1 MASHER
7 QVTLLALLSPLPALV
22 IALALLWTG
31 GFEPRLQW
39 TLTVLLVAL
48 WLALAL
54 MLRERVVRPLQT
66 LSNMLAAIREQDYS
80 LRGRR
85 ASADDALGLAM
96 LEMNTLMDELRERR
110 LGALEATALLQ
121 RVMTEIDVAVFAFD
135 DAGALRV
142 VNAAGERLLGAG
154 PERLLG
160 RRAEELGL
168 GECLQG
174 EAPRV
179 VELALGA
186 QRGRWEVRRGDFR
199 QGGRP
204 HQFVVLADVSRAL
217 REEERKAWQRLIRV
231 LGHEINNS
239 IAPIK
244 SLAEQFQTLLGRQT
258 PDDDMR
264 DDMRRGMGV
273 IANRSEALTRFLA
286 SYTRLAKL
294 PAPRLAPISVG
305 AWVNRIA
312 QLETRLA
319 VEVVPGPEVTLLAD
333 GDQLD
338 QLLIN
343 VIRNAVDAALE
354 TGGGVRLSWSRTGAQ
369 FELVVQDD
377 GPGLPRTSN
386 LFVPFFTTKPGGT
399 GIGLVLSQQIAEGH
413 GGSLTLVD
421 RSDTH
426 GCEARLV
433 LPC

>member
-1 MASHER
+1 MPSHER
-7 QVTLLALLSPLPALV
+7 QVTILALVSPLPPLA

-31 GFEPRLQW
+31 GFEPRTQW
-39 TLTVLLVAL
+39 TLSILLVAL
-48 WLALAL
+48 WLILAA

-85 ASADDALGLAM
+85 AGAGDALGLAM
-96 LEMNTLMDELRERR
+96 LELNSLMDELRERR
-110 LGALEATALLQ
+110 LGALEATALLR
-121 RVMTEIDVAVFAFD
+121 RVMAEIDVAVFAFD
-135 DAGALRV
+135 DEGALRL
-142 VNAAGERLLGAG
+142 VNAAGERLLGA
-154 PERLLG
+154 PAERLLG
-160 RRAEELGL
+160 RRADELGL
-168 GECLQG
+168 AACLDG
-174 EAPRV
+174 DAPRI

-186 QRGRWEVRRGDFR
+186 QRGRWEMRRGAFR

-204 HQFVVLADVSRAL
+204 HQFVMLADVSRAL

-244 SLAEQFQTLLGRQT
+244 SLAEQFRDLLHRRA
-258 PDDDMR
+258 PDDAMR
-264 DDMRRGMGV
+264 DDMERGLGV

-294 PAPRLAPISVG
+294 PAPRLAPMDVA
-305 AWVNRIA
+305 AWTRRIA

-319 VEVVPGPEVTLLAD
+319 VEVRPGPDVTLLAD

-338 QLLIN
+338 QALIN
-343 VIRNAVDAALE
+343 LVRNAADAALE
-354 TGGGVRLSWSRTGAQ
+354 TGGGVRIGWAREGSRFALT
-369 FELVVQDD
+369 VQDD
-377 GPGLPRTSN
+377 GPWLPKTSN
-386 LFVPFFTTKPGGT
+386 LFVPFFTTKPGGS
-399 GIGLVLSQQIAEGH
+399 GIGLVLTQQIAEAH
-413 GGSLTLVD
+413 GGTVALSD
-421 RSDTH
+421 RADGH

>member
-1 MASHER
+1 MPSHER
-7 QVTLLALLSPLPALV
+7 QVTLLALLSPLPALI
-22 IALALLWTG
+22 IALALLWAG

-39 TLTVLLVAL
+39 TLTVLLIVL
-48 WLALAL
+48 WLVLASAL
-54 MLRERVVRPLQT
+54 RHRVVRPLQT
-66 LSNMLAAIREQDYS
+66 LFQMLAAIRAEDYS

-85 ASADDALGLAM
+85 AGSQDALGMAM
-96 LEMNTLMDELRERR
+96 RELNRLMDELRERR
-110 LGALEATALLQ
+110 LGALEATTLLQ

-135 DAGALRV
+135 DTGALRL
-142 VNAAGERLLGAG
+142 VNPEGERLLGG
-154 PERLLG
+154 TPNDLLG
-160 RRAEELGL
+160 QRAGELGL
-168 GECLQG
+168 AECLTG

-179 VELALGA
+179 VELALGG
-186 QRGRWEVRRGDFR
+186 QRGRWEVRRGAFR

-204 HQFVVLADVSRAL
+204 HTFVVLAEVSRTL

-244 SLAEQFQTLLGRQT
+244 SLAEQFQNLLERKT
-258 PDDDMR
+258 PDDATR

-312 QLETRLA
+312 ALETRLP
-319 VEVVPGPEVTLLAD
+319 VEVLPGPQVTLLAD

-338 QLLIN
+338 QALIN
-343 VIRNAVDAALE
+343 LVRNAVDAALE
-354 TGGGVRLSWSRTGAQ
+354 TGGGVRISWTRERAL
-369 FELVVQDD
+369 FELTVQDD
-377 GPGLPRTSN
+377 GPGLPNTNN

-399 GIGLVLSQQIAEGH
+399 GIGLVLSQQIAEAH
-413 GGSLTLVD
+413 GGSLSLVD
-421 RSDTH
+421 RKDAR
-426 GCEARLV
+426 GCEARLA